1 MSPNYQDE
9 TAILRLKEIAK
20 SSINRIRFRVLK
32 LVCMNK
38 SVKVN
43 FLRKNLGL
51 EYKAVNSELGTLYQL
66 GFVQYQED
74 QYNEEKRRE
83 WFIPND
89 IDDAKREILRF
100 IFPDIEFE
108 KPDLEFQVS
117 QSETV
122 DSKLDSYK
130 EK

>member
-1 MSPNYQDE
+1 
-9 TAILRLKEIAK
+9 
-20 SSINRIRFRVLK
+20 
-32 LVCMNK
+32 MNK